1 MIFVVLLHCTWHHVV
16 LGVRRGCGLNERPV
30 CDRIEQ
36 VVFVTT
42 VNGDEKKKS
51 YKKQRCEQKKKKK
64 RMKKGLHAGTP
75 KHDVRLLMSY
85 FHATV
90 YIATVRSDF

>member
-42 VNGDEKKKS
+42 VNGDEKKKVIKS
-51 YKKQRCEQKKKKK
+51 RDVNKKKK
-64 RMKKGLHAGTP
+64 RKE
-75 KHDVRLLMSY
+75 
-85 FHATV
+85 
-90 YIATVRSDF
+90 